1 MTLWVPRLP
10 IAVDPLIAEAKQRA
24 RRRRFMVACL
34 VVAGTSVALGFSLP
48 PRSGGAEQP
57 LGSSIAARTPES
69 TVSASGYIGPLRLD
83 RSSAADI
90 RRFAGKP
97 DFDGVGSF
105 ESALADRP
113 VTYLA
118 LGYGCSPTRAS
129 ADRDP
134 GGYRAAHLYCQTVY
148 YLNPRTHALEG
159 FWTDSPTFRTSA
171 GTRPGMNEQTAA
183 RLERSQVEIGA
194 LPGND
199 LSTAAA
205 SLDLETTCTK
215 WMATTPTAS
224 PSCQRGR
231 VTALVLGSRDYG
243 LGLRLQ

>member
-1 MTLWVPRLP
+1 MTVWVPRLP

-24 RRRRFMVACL
+24 RRRRFAVACL
-34 VVAGTSVALGFSLP
+34 VVAGASVALGFSLP
-48 PRSGGAEQP
+48 PRSGGPAQP
-57 LGSSIAARTPES
+57 FGNSTAARTPES

-83 RSSAADI
+83 RSSVVDI
-90 RRFAGKP
+90 RRFAGTP

-105 ESALADRP
+105 APAFAGSP
-113 VTYLA
+113 VPYLA

-129 ADRDP
+129 GGRDP

-148 YLNPRTHALEG
+148 YLNPRTHALAA
-159 FWTDSPTFRTSA
+159 FWTDSPSFRTSA
-171 GTRPGMNEQTAA
+171 GTRPGMNDQTAA

-205 SLDLETTCTK
+205 SLDLET
-215 WMATTPTAS
+215 AG
-224 PSCQRGR
+224 QR
-231 VTALVLGSRDYG
+231 VTALVLGSRNYG